1 MLCTTHVIRTTYT
14 LYKDSFVTSIR
25 TTDINI
31 QLIRAASQSNLF
43 LFKFHFS
50 YLDGP
55 GDSRFNFLIT
65 FAPGPVSFAALVV
78 LEHDTTPVV
87 VDGVGIVLVKDLPG
101 AAGTRVHERSGERA
115 AVKLRQAVNTAD
127 LIVVRVRKWPFR
139 VHFRPVHAIVRIR
152 RALLLFQT
160 DQRSQFAAGGARF
173 ILVRGI
179 RGR

>member
-1 MLCTTHVIRTTYT
+1 M
-14 LYKDSFVTSIR
+14 TSIR
-25 TTDINI
+25 ITDINI
-31 QLIRAASQSNLF
+31 QLIRETSQSNLF

-50 YLDGP
+50 YLDGS
-55 GDSRFNFLIT
+55 GDLRFNFLIT
-65 FAPGPVSFAALVV
+65 FAPDPVSFATLVVV
-78 LEHDTTPVV
+78 LEHDTPAV
-87 VDGVGIVLVKDLPG
+87 VDGVGVVLIKDLPG
-101 AAGTRVHERSGERA
+101 AAGTRVHERFGERA

-139 VHFRPVHAIVRIR
+139 VHFRPVRAIVRIH

-160 DQRSQFAAGGARF
+160 DQRSQFAARGPRF